1 MGVLFLKST
10 MKIKSVEV
18 FCGSSAGQN
27 PDYSKAA
34 YKLGKYLAENSIEL
48 VYGGAKI
55 GIMGAVAQGALDH
68 GGRVVGVLPEFLKTK
83 EIAHPQLTE
92 IIATNSMHERKMIM
106 HELTDAVLTLP
117 GGFGTLDELFEM
129 LTWSQL
135 GLHQKP
141 IGLYNINS
149 YFDSLL
155 AFIKKMN
162 DEGFLNKENKE
173 LILAHDNLKDLFLS
187 MENFNA
193 PPVPK
198 WIKSSTQT

>member
-1 MGVLFLKST
+1 

-18 FCGSSAGQN
+18 FCGSSSGSN
-27 PDYSKAA
+27 PVYSNAA
-34 YKLGKYLAENSIEL
+34 YELGKYLGENEIEL

-55 GIMGAVAQGALDH
+55 GIMGAIAQGTLDS

-83 EIAHPQLTE
+83 EIAHPQLSE

-106 HELTDAVLTLP
+106 HELTDAVITLP

-135 GLHQKP
+135 GLHKKP
-141 IGLYNINS
+141 IGLYNVNS

-155 AFIKKMN
+155 AFISKMN
-162 DEGFLNKENKE
+162 EEGFLNSANKD
-173 LILAHDNLKDLFLS
+173 LILNHDNIGDLISALESF
-187 MENFNA
+187 EA

-198 WIKSSTQT
+198 WIKSSEQT

>member
-1 MGVLFLKST
+1 

-18 FCGSSAGQN
+18 FCGSSSGSN
-27 PDYSKAA
+27 PVYSEAA
-34 YKLGKYLAENSIEL
+34 YELGKYLGENEIEL

-55 GIMGAVAQGALDH
+55 GIMGAIAQGTLDS

-83 EIAHPQLTE
+83 EIAHPQLSE

-106 HELTDAVLTLP
+106 HELTDAVITLP

-135 GLHQKP
+135 GLHKKP
-141 IGLYNINS
+141 IGLYNVNS

-155 AFIKKMN
+155 AFISKMN
-162 DEGFLNKENKE
+162 EEGFLNSANKD
-173 LILAHDNLKDLFLS
+173 LILNHDNIGDLISALESF
-187 MENFNA
+187 EA

-198 WIKSSTQT
+198 WIKSSEQT

>member
-1 MGVLFLKST
+1 
-10 MKIKSVEV
+10 MKIKSIEV
-18 FCGSSAGQN
+18 FCGSSAGHS
-27 PDYSKAA
+27 PEYSKAA
-34 YKLGKYLAENSIEL
+34 YELGKYLGENSIEL

-55 GIMGAVAQGALDH
+55 GIMGAVAQGALDN

-83 EIAHPQLTE
+83 EIAHPELSE
-92 IIATNSMHERKMIM
+92 IIATESMHERKMIM

-155 AFIKKMN
+155 AFIQKMHG
-162 DEGFLNKENKE
+162 EGFLNKANSE
-173 LILAHDNLKDLFLS
+173 LILASDSIDDLFLA
-187 MENFNA
+187 MENFDA

-198 WIKSSTQT
+198 WIKSSSQT